1 MISILLK
8 DVANVI
14 KELFDTLNNSN
25 FFIGVMMIILNIG
38 SKYIGEELEKSH
50 KNFLNSKIMRRL
62 IIFTIVFIATKDI
75 LTSLIVTAVFVILV
89 LNLFNTSSNYC
100 ILPKSVK
107 EIDTNNDN
115 EISDEEII
123 QAYKKLQKEGKV

>member
-50 KNFLNSKIMRRL
+50 KNFFNSKIMRRL

-100 ILPKSVK
+100 ILPTSVK

-123 QAYKKLQKEGKV
+123 QAYNKLQKEGKV

>member
-89 LNLFNTSSNYC
+89 LNLFNTNSNYC
-100 ILPKSVK
+100 ILSKSVK